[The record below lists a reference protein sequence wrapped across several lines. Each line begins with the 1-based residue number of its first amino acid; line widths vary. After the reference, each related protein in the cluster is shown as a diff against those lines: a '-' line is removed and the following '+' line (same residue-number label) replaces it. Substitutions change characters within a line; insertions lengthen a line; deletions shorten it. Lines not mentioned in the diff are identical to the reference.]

1 MPTTHKL
8 VEIKVNPH
16 SKVKVYGYDERQY
29 AENFLDIL
37 VFQLDCSMPFV
48 WIPNNQTSYV
58 KWEAIPRNWR
68 SKAFQTQG
76 PNSVENFRILLA

>member
-1 MPTTHKL
+1 
-8 VEIKVNPH
+8 
-16 SKVKVYGYDERQY
+16 
-29 AENFLDIL
+29 
-37 VFQLDCSMPFV
+37 MPFV

-76 PNSVENFRILLA
+76 PNSVKKISHPAYWLKLFIHEHASQIFKDDFEQMIFY

>member
-1 MPTTHKL
+1 
-8 VEIKVNPH
+8 
-16 SKVKVYGYDERQY
+16 
-29 AENFLDIL
+29 
-37 VFQLDCSMPFV
+37 MPFV

-76 PNSVENFRILLA
+76 PNSVKIFTSCLLA

>member
-1 MPTTHKL
+1 
-8 VEIKVNPH
+8 
-16 SKVKVYGYDERQY
+16 
-29 AENFLDIL
+29 
-37 VFQLDCSMPFV
+37 MPFV

-76 PNSVENFRILLA
+76 PNSVKNFHILLTGLNCSSTNTRVKFSRTILSK

>member
-1 MPTTHKL
+1 
-8 VEIKVNPH
+8 
-16 SKVKVYGYDERQY
+16 
-29 AENFLDIL
+29 
-37 VFQLDCSMPFV
+37 MPFV

-76 PNSVENFRILLA
+76 PNSVKKFYILLTGLNCSSTNT

>member
-1 MPTTHKL
+1 
-8 VEIKVNPH
+8 
-16 SKVKVYGYDERQY
+16 
-29 AENFLDIL
+29 
-37 VFQLDCSMPFV
+37 MPFV

-76 PNSVENFRILLA
+76 PNSVKNFHILLTGLNCSSTNT